1 MEERFGDNGI
11 KPIGRLYAKYTD
23 SGTLITKKN
32 DRGVKV
38 GGLRDKTPEQK
49 MKFLIYRKDN
59 HSFVVSEIGKRFTPN
74 NAANKL
80 HRRAARAEQE
90 RMSTMIAPNNQWR
103 HLDDSLVAPTTLGDI
118 KNYTEATAAICQRP
132 HYPCRKCLHQ
142 IQL

>member
-23 SGTLITKKN
+23 SGTLITKMN

-49 MKFLIYRKDN
+49 MKFLIYRKDS

-74 NAANKL
+74 NVANKL
-80 HRRAARAEQE
+80 HRRAERAEQE

-103 HLDDSLVAPTTLGDI
+103 HLDDSLVAPTTLGI
-118 KNYTEATAAICQRP
+118 
-132 HYPCRKCLHQ
+132 
-142 IQL
+142 

>member
-118 KNYTEATAAICQRP
+118 KNYTGATAAICQRP